1 MAEFAERLFDG
12 PLPWARIRQG
22 HKLLRLGERYTPQ
35 RLDAACRKAL
45 TVDLIDVRR
54 VERIL
59 VQALE
64 EEAVPLLPKPLP
76 TGRFARPG
84 SVFSHAPS
92 PCSKQDKEILS

>member
-1 MAEFAERLFDG
+1 M
-12 PLPWARIRQG
+12 
-22 HKLLRLGERYTPQ
+22 LRLGERYTAQ

-64 EEAVPLLPKPLP
+64 AEATPQLPPATP
-76 TGRFARPG
+76 ARPLRA
-84 SVFSHAPS
+84 SR
-92 PCSKQDKEILS
+92 